1 MEQAKE
7 RQSECEY
14 STEGVEKQGQD
25 AAVPRSALALHRFL
39 LELLLHHA
47 Y

>member
-1 MEQAKE
+1 MEQVKE
-7 RQSECEY
+7 RQSEY